1 MNNLEILHFEQL
13 KAEIQ
18 AQYLKNHTPSNEDI
32 RQWKGIDIVYFQ
44 EDLRKFAKGNISEKS
59 FYTYFKNS
67 PVNRLPRIDILNLLS
82 IYAGYTSWFDFK
94 KQHLFANEILQETE
108 ELTENDEEELEQE
121 IEQLENVD
129 SSTKENDFAE
139 ESSIQNPILQKS
151 NTVNQEDNTFSEKKE
166 EPIIS
171 HKKAS
176 KNFVKETI
184 WLVISSVLAILVGVL
199 IFKDDIFSKKFYYNF
214 VDADRNSKIN
224 AELQVQILK
233 DNESPILYT
242 AKPNEPFVYTTKS
255 KTLTMV
261 VSSPYYKTDTI
272 RRNLETA
279 SENEMIEL
287 KPNDYAIML
296 FYYTRSI
303 TDLKKKRAKLD
314 GLISDNALIYQ
325 IYDNE
330 KYGVETMDKQR
341 YISLVTLPTTSLE
354 NLDVIDTKTDNSGK
368 INMIKF
374 KIKANENK

>member
-59 FYTYFKNS
+59 FYTYFKNP

-171 HKKAS
+171 HKKAP